1 MNNWHSTPVNFALAL
16 RAEFAALDFEQVY
29 MAVT

>member
-1 MNNWHSTPVNFALAL
+1 MNNWHSTLANFSLAL
-16 RAEFAALDFEQVY
+16 HAEFAALDFEQVC